1 MPAWAIVLICVV
13 VVFLIVLWF
22 VSIYNSMIRGR
33 NETKNAWS
41 QIDVQLKRRHDLIPN
56 LVETVKRYMEH
67 ERDTLEAVIRA
78 RQNAIQAGASGVAA
92 QAQAENA
99 LTGALKSLFAVTEA
113 YPDLKANENM
123 LRLQEELASTE
134 NKISFAR
141 QAYNDAVMRYNNSLE
156 VFPNSLLAGGFQKAE
171 YFEVEDAQERKAVR
185 VQF

>member
-1 MPAWAIVLICVV
+1 MPGWVIVLICVG
-13 VVFLIVLWF
+13 VVFLIVLWAIG
-22 VSIYNSMIRGR
+22 VYNGMVRGR

-41 QIDVQLKRRHDLIPN
+41 QIDVQLKRRHELIPN
-56 LVETVKRYMEH
+56 LVETVKGYMKH
-67 ERDTLEAVIRA
+67 ERETLDAVVRA
-78 RQNAIQAGASGVAA
+78 RQAAITAGGSGVAA
-92 QAQAENA
+92 QAQAEGQ

-141 QAYNDAVMRYNNSLE
+141 QAYNDSVMRYNNSLE
-156 VFPNSLLAGGFQKAE
+156 VFPNSMLAGGFQRAE
-171 YFEVEDAQERKAVR
+171 YFEVESPEERKAVK

>member
-113 YPDLKANENM
+113 YPDL
-123 LRLQEELASTE
+123 
-134 NKISFAR
+134 
-141 QAYNDAVMRYNNSLE
+141 
-156 VFPNSLLAGGFQKAE
+156 
-171 YFEVEDAQERKAVR
+171 
-185 VQF
+185 

>member
-1 MPAWAIVLICVV
+1 MPGWAIVLVLVGLV
-13 VVFLIVLWF
+13 VVFVLWGIG
-22 VSIYNSMIRGR
+22 IYNGMVRGR

-41 QIDVQLKRRHDLIPN
+41 QIDVQLKRRYDLIPN
-56 LVETVKRYMEH
+56 LVETAKGYLKH
-67 ERDTLEAVIRA
+67 ERETLEAVVRA
-78 RQNAIQAGASGVAA
+78 RQTAMGAAGQGVAA
-92 QAQAENA
+92 QAQAEGQ

-134 NKISFAR
+134 NKIGFAR

-171 YFEVEDAQERKAVR
+171 FFEVDVAEERKAVK